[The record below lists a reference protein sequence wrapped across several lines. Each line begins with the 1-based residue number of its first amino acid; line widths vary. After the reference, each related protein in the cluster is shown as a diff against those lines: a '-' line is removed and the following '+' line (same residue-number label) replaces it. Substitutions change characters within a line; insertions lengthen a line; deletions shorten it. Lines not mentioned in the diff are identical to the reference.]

1 MSCETEQG
9 RFDFPTCWEGGSLE
23 SFDISIAEENGVA
36 LTSAQIIFK
45 AGGSDTASLTLA
57 NGSGLTLTATTA
69 GAWVVTVDQINVIAL
84 AVGTYYYNLKTTDS
98 AGVAKFYLAGT
109 WQIKNV

>member
-23 SFDISIAEENGVA
+23 SFEISIAEESGNA
-36 LTSAQIIFK
+36 LASAQIIFK
-45 AGGSDTASLTLA
+45 AGGADTALLTLA

-69 GAWVVTVDQINVIAL
+69 GAWIITVDQINAITLTA
-84 AVGTYYYNLKTTDS
+84 GTYYYNLKTVDAASIT
-98 AGVAKFYLAGT
+98 KFYLAGT

>member
-1 MSCETEQG
+1 M
-9 RFDFPTCWEGGSLE
+9 E
-23 SFDISIAEENGVA
+23 SFEISIAEENGAA
-36 LTSAQIIFK
+36 LSAAQIIFK

-84 AVGTYYYNLKTTDS
+84 AAGTYYYNLKTTDS